1 MEGCLSVP
9 GRYGMVKRPEF
20 VRLRAQDRD
29 GNWFEAEG
37 EGLTDGLLILS
48 TADSAA
54 PGQRI
59 TPVTD
64 SGEETS
70 SSGEL
75 MDMMMGAAQ

>member
-1 MEGCLSVP
+1 M
-9 GRYGMVKRPEF
+9 YKRQ
-20 VRLRAQDRD
+20 V
-29 GNWFEAEG
+29 EG

-75 MDMMMGAAQ
+75 MDMMMGAAQCCLLYTSQSRRSTG